1 MPPHPPLLA
10 DPEMRVVLATGL
22 DSPASPRATRLAAFL
37 ADSFGPT
44 TVALLHYGS
53 HAHSADARPESAHD
67 FLVIVDDYLM
77 AYQALAERVGTSY
90 RPRTAAWLNRIL
102 PPNVI
107 AVTDRAATPPLQAKC
122 AVFSLSDFQQA
133 CSSRARDHFV
143 RGRLFQPAQ
152 MLWSRN
158 AEARRTVREAVLEV
172 RAGAFERRRA
182 SLPML
187 FDVEAYC
194 HAMIAT
200 SFAAEI
206 RPEQPERVDAILAAQ
221 RTEIVPMYA
230 ALLRWLGRAGV
241 LEPEGEK
248 YRDPSPRGWW
258 ERFRLARYYR
268 RSKLRATLRWVKY
281 IALYDN
287 WLDYV
292 SEKVARRSGVV
303 LELTERERRWPL
315 IFLWPKALR
324 YLRHRPQRRSEP

>member
-1 MPPHPPLLA
+1 
-10 DPEMRVVLATGL
+10 MRAVLATGL
-22 DSPASPRATRLAAFL
+22 DTPASPRAAQMSEFLAAG
-37 ADSFGPT
+37 FGPN

-53 HAHSADARPESAHD
+53 HSHNSDARPESAHD
-67 FLVIVDDYLM
+67 FVVVVDDYLM
-77 AYQALAERVGTSY
+77 AYRSLAARVGTSY
-90 RPRTAAWLNRIL
+90 RPRTAAWLNRVL

-107 AVTDRAATPPLQAKC
+107 SVTDRAATPPLHAKC
-122 AVFSLSDFQQA
+122 AVFSLRDFQRA
-133 CSSRARDHFV
+133 CSARARDHFL

-152 MLWSRN
+152 LLWTRD
-158 AEARRTVREAVLEV
+158 AGARRTVTEAVLEV

-182 SLPML
+182 SLPL
-187 FDVEAYC
+187 RFDVEAYC
-194 HAMIAT
+194 RAMIAT

-206 RPEQPERVDAILAAQ
+206 RPERPERVEAILAAQ

-241 LEPEGEK
+241 LDAEGET
-248 YRDPSPRGWW
+248 YRDPYPRGWW

-303 LELTERERRWPL
+303 IELTERERRWPL
-315 IFLWPKALR
+315 IFLWPKAVR
-324 YLRHRPQRRSEP
+324 YLRHRPQRQSEP

>member
-1 MPPHPPLLA
+1 
-10 DPEMRVVLATGL
+10 MRAVLATGL
-22 DSPASPRATRLAAFL
+22 DSPASPRAVRMAEFLAAG
-37 ADSFGPT
+37 FGPT

-53 HAHSADARPESAHD
+53 HAHNSDARPESAHD
-67 FLVIVDDYLM
+67 FLVIVDEYLI
-77 AYQALAERVGTSY
+77 AYRSLAARVGTSY
-90 RPRTAAWLNRIL
+90 RPRTAAWLNRVM
-102 PPNVI
+102 PPNVVSVI
-107 AVTDRAATPPLQAKC
+107 DPDASPPLQAKC
-122 AVFSLSDFQQA
+122 AVFSLSDFQRA

-143 RGRLFQPAQ
+143 RGRLFQPSQ
-152 MLWSRN
+152 LLWARDD
-158 AEARRTVREAVLEV
+158 EARRTVTAAVLEV

-182 SLPML
+182 SLPTY
-187 FDVEAYC
+187 FDSEAYC
-194 HAMIAT
+194 RAMIAT

-206 RPEQPERVDAILAAQ
+206 RPEDPDRVEAILAAQ

-248 YRDPSPRGWW
+248 YRDPRPRGWR
-258 ERFRLARYYR
+258 ERIRLALYYR

-292 SEKVARRSGVV
+292 SQKVARRSGVV
-303 LELTERERRWPL
+303 IELSERERRWPL

-324 YLRHRPQRRSEP
+324 YLRHRPQRRGQP